1 MIFLQD
7 EQGANNAIKKHEQLQ
22 KTVENYATE
31 IRGLGERCQALL
43 EANHPESE
51 AVVAKQARIDKMYAG
66 LRDLCSERRARLDE
80 ILKLYHLL
88 RDILDLEVSSF
99 FLPIVLDNSVNILY
113 LLIIR
118 SNKIITQLP
127 SITVSR

>member
-1 MIFLQD
+1 M
-7 EQGANNAIKKHEQLQ
+7 
-22 KTVENYATE
+22 
-31 IRGLGERCQALL
+31 